1 MMTSSFLPCDLSVR
15 RAWRKAIQHL
25 KELLPSDQQATQRG
39 RKVTSRRGR
48 GRRSRLYLPVTRLPL
63 PVGTSDG
70 RCGGGGP
77 SRAGSATSRRGGD
90 PPRGKS
96 WGPRTLPS
104 RFQPARTS
112 DPKLRKFTVKLKSDF
127 QYHPE
132 KTKLGVIFDLGE
144 QQTLVQALL
153 PTSGLTKN
161 LGLACD
167 WRLQYTIVTK
177 AKLGHLLVAS
187 SIGRVDNDMML
198 AYCIKTVK
206 EKKEGQKQTCQ
217 L

>member
-1 MMTSSFLPCDLSVR
+1 MEEADEAGYIC
-15 RAWRKAIQHL
+15 
-25 KELLPSDQQATQRG
+25 
-39 RKVTSRRGR
+39 
-48 GRRSRLYLPVTRLPL
+48 RLPGSPSQL
-63 PVGTSDG
+63 EAVTGGVVVVGLVGVVRPPVGG
-70 RCGGGGP
+70 
-77 SRAGSATSRRGGD
+77 AAT

-112 DPKLRKFTVKLKSDF
+112 DPKLRKLTVKLKSDF
-127 QYHPE
+127 QYHPK
-132 KTKLGVIFDLGE
+132 KTKLGVIFDLCE
-144 QQTLVQALL
+144 QKTLVEALL

-177 AKLGHLLVAS
+177 EKLGHLLVAS
-187 SIGRVDNDMML
+187 SIGRVDNDMMQG
-198 AYCIKTVK
+198 YCIKTVK
-206 EKKEGQKQTCQ
+206 EKNESQKQTWQ

>member
-1 MMTSSFLPCDLSVR
+1 MEEADEAGYICRLPGS
-15 RAWRKAIQHL
+15 
-25 KELLPSDQQATQRG
+25 PSQ
-39 RKVTSRRGR
+39 
-48 GRRSRLYLPVTRLPL
+48 LEPVTGGVVVVGLVGVVWP
-63 PVGTSDG
+63 PVGG
-70 RCGGGGP
+70 
-77 SRAGSATSRRGGD
+77 AAT

-112 DPKLRKFTVKLKSDF
+112 DPKLRKLTVKLKSDF
-127 QYHPE
+127 QYHPKKG
-132 KTKLGVIFDLGE
+132 KTGSDLCE
-144 QQTLVQALL
+144 QKTLVEALL

-167 WRLQYTIVTK
+167 WRLQYTIVTQE
-177 AKLGHLLVAS
+177 KLGHLLVPSS

-198 AYCIKTVK
+198 AYCIKTAK

>member
-1 MMTSSFLPCDLSVR
+1 MMTSSFLPYDLSVR

-25 KELLPSDQQATQRG
+25 KGAPPSLASRPLREGERSLAGVEEADEAGYICRLPGSPSQ
-39 RKVTSRRGR
+39 
-48 GRRSRLYLPVTRLPL
+48 LEPVTGGVVGLVGVVRP
-63 PVGTSDG
+63 PVGG
-70 RCGGGGP
+70 
-77 SRAGSATSRRGGD
+77 AAT

-127 QYHPE
+127 QYHP
-132 KTKLGVIFDLGE
+132 KLGVIFDLCE

-167 WRLQYTIVTK
+167 WRLQYTIVTQE
-177 AKLGHLLVAS
+177 KLGHLLVAS

-198 AYCIKTVK
+198 AYCIKTAK